1 MFPGDVV
8 MDHTLPFHGS
18 VYYPSLE
25 GRLRGAGFG
34 AWQKPCTTSAPTIAY
49 LARGVV
55 VTAQFHLV
63 CLVKTWF
70 APSLINE

>member
-18 VYYPSLE
+18 VYHPSLE
-25 GRLRGAGFG
+25 GRLRGVGFG
-34 AWQKPCTTSAPTIAY
+34 AWQKPCTTSAPTTAY

-55 VTAQFHLV
+55 VTAPIPFGLLGEDLV
-63 CLVKTWF
+63 CSFFDK
-70 APSLINE
+70 